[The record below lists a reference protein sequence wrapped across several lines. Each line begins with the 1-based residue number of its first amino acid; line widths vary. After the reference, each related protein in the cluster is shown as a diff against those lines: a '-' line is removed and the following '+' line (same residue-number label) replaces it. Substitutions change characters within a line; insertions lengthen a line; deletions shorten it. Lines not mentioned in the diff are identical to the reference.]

1 MKNPMIFAAC
11 AVSALTLSACGGSGG
26 GSFGAGQTQAERL
39 FERTQDYQALL
50 DRTSRIF
57 PSGSDAMD
65 NAPGSASFE
74 GGAAIAVNPVIFL
87 GELQGGDAVLI
98 GDANVNVNF
107 RTETVSGSVTNVFGV
122 DNIDRLDEYSGT
134 IRLSGGNIDGN
145 DLSADYSGTL
155 RGNGDT
161 ITVGGEM
168 NGEFLGNPNI
178 RALEI
183 GGNGTGRLNG
193 STSQVVIGIVA
204 ER

>member
-26 GSFGAGQTQAERL
+26 GGQTQAERL
-39 FERTQDYQALL
+39 LERTQDYRALL
-50 DRTSRIF
+50 DRTSGIF
-57 PSGSDAMD
+57 RSGSNAMD
-65 NAPGSASFE
+65 NASGSASFD
-74 GGAAIAVNPVIFL
+74 GGAAIAVNPETFL

-145 DLSADYSGTL
+145 DLSANYSGTL

-161 ITVGGEM
+161 ITMSGEM